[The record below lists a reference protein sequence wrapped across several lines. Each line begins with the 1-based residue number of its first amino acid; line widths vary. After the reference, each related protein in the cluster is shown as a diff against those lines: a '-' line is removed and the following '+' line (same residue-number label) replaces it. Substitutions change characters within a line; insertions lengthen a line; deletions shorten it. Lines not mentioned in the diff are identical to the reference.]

1 MHKCNNSLFQMYL
14 DVIMKKHKIHLEL
27 LLIPSSFLPLDIFQ
41 ASKPKVTWILDEG
54 FEMLYIKKC
63 LYLKTGKQLFGNQYM
78 FF

>member
-1 MHKCNNSLFQMYL
+1 MYL

-54 FEMLYIKKC
+54 FWNALY
-63 LYLKTGKQLFGNQYM
+63 
-78 FF
+78 